1 MRSEDI
7 RLTQFSHGAGCGCK
21 IAPDVLSRILAEADG
36 GAPADAFPALLV
48 GHQSRDDAAAVI
60 LDDERAVLST
70 TDFFMPIVDDPYDFG
85 RIAATNAIS
94 DIYAMGGTPQLA
106 IAILGWPIDKLS
118 PEIANQVVQGG
129 RDVCAQLGFP
139 LAGGHSIDAPEPI
152 FGLAVTG
159 TVARAHL
166 KQNDAACAD
175 DLLILTKPLGIG
187 IHTTAEKQ
195 GKLQAAHRGLATE
208 LMCQSNQVGTM
219 LAKLDGVH
227 ALTDVTGF
235 GLAGHLMEMCRG
247 ASLSAILYPAAIPE
261 LPGLDDYIAQGCVP
275 GGTQR
280 NFSALGNG
288 LPTLTPRELAVLC
301 DPQTSGGL
309 LIAVSPDALGDVQQ
323 QLTEEG
329 LPSAVLGSLTPSES
343 GESVIR
349 LQAG

>member
-7 RLTQFSHGAGCGCK
+7 RLTQYSHGAGCGCK
-21 IAPDVLSRILAEADG
+21 IAPDVLSRILADADG
-36 GAPADAFPALLV
+36 GTPENAFPSLLV
-48 GHQSRDDAAAVI
+48 GHRSRDDAAAVI
-60 LDDERAVLST
+60 LDEDRAVLST

-106 IAILGWPIDKLS
+106 IAILGWPIDKLA

-129 RDVCAQLGFP
+129 RDVCAQLDFP

-152 FGLAVTG
+152 FGRAVTG

-208 LMCQSNQVGTM
+208 LMCQSNQVGAL

-247 ASLSAILYPAAIPE
+247 SNLCAILDPAAIPE
-261 LPGLDDYIAQGCVP
+261 LPGLDDYIALGCVP

-280 NFSALGNG
+280 NFDALENA
-288 LPTLTPRELAVLC
+288 LPTLTLRGLAVLC

-309 LIAVSPDALGDVQQ
+309 LIAVSPDALGDVQN
-323 QLTEEG
+323 LLIKEA
-329 LPSAVLGSLTPSES
+329 LPSAVLGLLAPNES
-343 GESVIR
+343 GKSAIH

>member
-1 MRSEDI
+1 MNSEGI
-7 RLTQFSHGAGCGCK
+7 SLTQYSHGAGCGCK
-21 IAPDVLSRILAEADG
+21 IAPDVLSRILAETDS
-36 GAPADAFPALLV
+36 GASNATFPSLLV
-48 GHQSRDDAAAVI
+48 GHQSRDDAAAVV
-60 LDDERAVLST
+60 LDDYRAVLST

-106 IAILGWPIDKLS
+106 VAILGWPIDKLA
-118 PEIANQVVQGG
+118 PEIANRVLQGG

-159 TVARAHL
+159 TVLRAHL
-166 KQNDAACAD
+166 KQNSNACPG

-195 GKLQAAHRGLATE
+195 GKLRAAHQGLATT
-208 LMCQSNQVGTM
+208 LMCQPNQVGAL
-219 LAKLDGVH
+219 LAKLDGVN

-235 GLAGHLMEMCRG
+235 GFAGHLIEMCRG
-247 ASLSAILYPAAIPE
+247 GSLSAIINPAAIPE

-280 NFSALGNG
+280 NFGALGDR
-288 LPTLTPRELAVLC
+288 LPTLASRELAVLC

-309 LIAVSPDALGDVQQ
+309 LVAVSPSTVEDVQQ
-323 QLTEEG
+323 LLTEQE
-329 LPSAVLGSLTPSES
+329 LPSAVVGLFMPNEN
-343 GESVIR
+343 GESAIH
-349 LQAG
+349 L

>member
-7 RLTQFSHGAGCGCK
+7 RLTQYSHGAGCGCK

-36 GAPADAFPALLV
+36 GAPANAFPSLLV

-60 LDDERAVLST
+60 LDKDRAVLST

-106 IAILGWPIDKLS
+106 IAILGWPIDKLA
-118 PEIANQVVQGG
+118 PEIANQVIQGG

-159 TVARAHL
+159 TVKRAHL
-166 KQNDAACAD
+166 KQNDAASAH

-208 LMCQSNQVGTM
+208 LMCQANQVGAL

-247 ASLSAILYPAAIPE
+247 ANLSATISPAAIPE
-261 LPGLDDYIAQGCVP
+261 LPGLDDYITQGCVP

-280 NFSALGNG
+280 NFDALEHD

-309 LIAVSPDALGDVQQ
+309 LIAVSPDALGDVQK
-323 QLTEEG
+323 LLIKDA
-329 LPSAVLGSLTPSES
+329 LPSAVLGSLAPKNS
-343 GESVIR
+343 GGSMIR
-349 LQAG
+349 LQAE